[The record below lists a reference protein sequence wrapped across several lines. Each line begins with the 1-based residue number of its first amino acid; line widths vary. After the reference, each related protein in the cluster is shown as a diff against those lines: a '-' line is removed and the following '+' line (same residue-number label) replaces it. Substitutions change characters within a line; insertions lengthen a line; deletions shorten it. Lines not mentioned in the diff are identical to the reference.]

1 MATIRARLTDRHGG
15 FLGYCD
21 IPAQSIFPEV
31 LVLTTHVTA
40 SGVAPGR
47 DPEVAALCVSAT
59 YTARAFA
66 RYPRGD
72 GVVSIREIVPAYREA
87 SFSWATNFK
96 DAVPA
101 DNFRPAP
108 PTKGAA

>member
-1 MATIRARLTDRHGG
+1 MAIRARLTDRYGA
-15 FLGYCD
+15 FFGYCD

-31 LVLTTHVTA
+31 LVLVTHVTA
-40 SGVAPGR
+40 SGTAPGR
-47 DPEVAALCVSAT
+47 EPSVLAIGVSAT

-72 GVVSIREIVPAYREA
+72 SVVSIREIVPAYREA

-96 DAVPA
+96 DVPLA
-101 DNFRPAP
+101 ENFQPAP